1 MYFPEE
7 LSVQLN
13 QRIAAQNV
21 RNNRAGN
28 DEKVE
33 LWDVLEI
40 LDICKICNYKSNW
53 STFMKDILTNDEQKT
68 RAEIVAVLKSIDAL
82 EKRINNGKHITK
94 TEYLTIN
101 SFYNDLKGE

>member
-1 MYFPEE
+1 
-7 LSVQLN
+7 
-13 QRIAAQNV
+13 
-21 RNNRAGN
+21 
-28 DEKVE
+28 
-33 LWDVLEI
+33 
-40 LDICKICNYKSNW
+40 
-53 STFMKDILTNDEQKT
+53 MKDILTNDEQKT